1 MLRILLIILI
11 FFAAPLASALPVQP
25 LPADQAFAITGF
37 MDQNKQLVLQWDI
50 AQNYYLYRDKML
62 IKPNPADTVKLGKFT
77 LPAGADKQDEFHGK
91 FQSYTGTIVVTVPL
105 KNSQGVLDLDIGYQG
120 CSTDGFCYPPI
131 KQTLHVDMAK
141 IIGPTD
147 LTNYLVT
154 QGASP
159 DDFSEQGSV
168 TQLLAGHHYVFIL
181 FSFLFLGLLL
191 AFTPCVLPMVPILS
205 SIIIGFGKDI
215 STRKAFSLSLSYV
228 MGMALSYAL
237 AGVVVALAGS
247 SVQVALEKPWVIVVF
262 SIMFF
267 ILALSL
273 FGLFELRLPSKLQ
286 NNIQRWTSKHQGGTY
301 VGVFLMG
308 AFATLVVSP
317 CVSAPLVGVL
327 AYIAQSGDVILGG
340 TALLAMGIGMGI
352 PLLLMG
358 TSAGK
363 LLPKSGAWMGKVKQ
377 LFGLFMLGMT
387 IWMLERIL
395 PNVVILSLWG
405 LLAIVAGMFIIK
417 IHRQVKFWHYLHHG
431 LGFVMLTYAVILIA
445 GAFVG
450 STNPLDPFSGW
461 FKSGPTTQVA
471 FAPIASMD
479 ELNQQLAQAKA
490 DKKPVLLDFYADW
503 CVSCVVMDHHVFN
516 RPAIF
521 QALSNFV
528 LLRAN
533 VTHNNEFDQQIM
545 KRFSVVAPPAMI
557 FFNDN
562 GEQLPHSDIVGEV
575 NEKQFL
581 GNIKL
586 VYHID
591 TPACAPASQNC

>member
-1 MLRILLIILI
+1 MLRTLLIVLM
-11 FFAAPLASALPVQP
+11 FLAAPLALALPLQP

-50 AQNYYLYRDKML
+50 AQSYYLYRDKML
-62 IKPNPADTVKLGKFT
+62 IKPNSANTVKVGKFT
-77 LPAGADKQDEFHGK
+77 LPPGADKQDEFHGK
-91 FQSYTGTIVVTVPL
+91 FQSYTGTVVVTVPL
-105 KNSQGVLDLDIGYQG
+105 KNSQGILDLDIGYQG
-120 CSTDGFCYPPI
+120 CSTDGFCYPPV

-147 LTNYLVT
+147 LTDYLVT

-159 DDFSEQGSV
+159 DDFSEQGAV

-181 FSFLFLGLLL
+181 FSFLLLGLLL

-205 SIIIGFGKDI
+205 SIIIGFGKNI

-228 MGMALSYAL
+228 MGMALAYAA
-237 AGVVVALAGS
+237 AGVIVALAGS
-247 SVQVALEKPWVIVVF
+247 SVQVALEKPWVIVLF

-267 ILALSL
+267 LLALSL
-273 FGLFELRLPSKLQ
+273 FGLFELQLPAKLQ
-286 NNIQRWTSKHQGGTY
+286 NKIQRWTSKHQGGTY
-301 VGVFLMG
+301 AGVFLMG

-327 AYIAQSGDVILGG
+327 AYIAQSSDVILGG

-352 PLLLMG
+352 PLLLVG

-363 LLPKSGAWMGKVKQ
+363 LLPKSGAWMEKVKQ
-377 LFGLFMLGMT
+377 LFGLFMLGMA
-387 IWMLERIL
+387 IWMLDRIL
-395 PNVVILSLWG
+395 PNVVTLGLWG
-405 LLAIVAGMFIIK
+405 LLAIVAGVFIIK
-417 IHRQVKFWHYLHHG
+417 IRRQVKFWHYLHHSLG
-431 LGFVMLTYAVILIA
+431 LVMLTYAAILIA

-450 STNPLDPFSGW
+450 STNPLHPFSGW
-461 FKSGPTTQVA
+461 FKSGPSTQVA

-479 ELNQQLAQAKA
+479 ELDQQLAQAKR

-521 QALSNFV
+521 HALSNFV

-533 VTHNNEFDQQIM
+533 VTHNDPFDQQIM